1 MFDKMKELWDMK
13 RKMEELKKELEKAS
27 FEMESPDKSVK
38 IVMNGSQEI
47 KEVKILGDLSGMKNS
62 SLETSIKDTFNRALK
77 RSHDLAAE
85 KMKSMTGL
93 NIPGLM

>member
-1 MFDKMKELWDMK
+1 
-13 RKMEELKKELEKAS
+13 
-27 FEMESPDKSVK
+27 
-38 IVMNGSQEI
+38 
-47 KEVKILGDLSGMKNS
+47 MKNS
-62 SLETSIKDTFNRALK
+62 SLETSIKDTFNRGLK

>member
-47 KEVKILGDLSGMKNS
+47 KEVKIQG
-62 SLETSIKDTFNRALK
+62 IC
-77 RSHDLAAE
+77 
-85 KMKSMTGL
+85 
-93 NIPGLM
+93 PG